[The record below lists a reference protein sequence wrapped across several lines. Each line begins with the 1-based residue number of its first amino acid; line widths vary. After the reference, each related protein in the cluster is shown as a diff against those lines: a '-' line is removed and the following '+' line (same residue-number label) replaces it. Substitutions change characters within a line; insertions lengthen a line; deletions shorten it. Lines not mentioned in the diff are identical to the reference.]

1 MENGGRNVVEQNKIG
16 ASNAVGE
23 KNRGKKAG
31 EGESVWAGKCV
42 GPKTGEHSRNAQVLG
57 VGSLFLLGMV
67 WVGWRVGWYG
77 LRMWYDT
84 L

>member
-1 MENGGRNVVEQNKIG
+1 MKNRGRNVVEQNKMG

-23 KNRGKKAG
+23 ENRGKNAG
-31 EGESVWAGKCV
+31 EGESVWG
-42 GPKTGEHSRNAQVLG
+42 KTGVERRNAQVLG
-57 VGSLFLLGMV
+57 VGSLFLLGMG